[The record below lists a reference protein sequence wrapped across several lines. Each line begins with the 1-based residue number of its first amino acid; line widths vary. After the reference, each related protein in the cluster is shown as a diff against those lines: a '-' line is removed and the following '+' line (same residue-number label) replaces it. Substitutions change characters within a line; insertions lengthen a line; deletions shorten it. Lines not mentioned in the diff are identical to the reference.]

1 MKDTQGN
8 AICDRGHLDLLNITR
23 CYANVDWTNALHYAV
38 FAVHAN
44 YHSILNASPVQI
56 VFGQEMISRKLRQA
70 NRNYMSKRGFEAII
84 ADNDREINKRIEHFY
99 AMSCFDSARLFNRRC
114 ELSPTACT
122 RPRKFATTAQSP
134 SIRER

>member
-1 MKDTQGN
+1 MKDPQGN

-23 CYANVDWTNALHYAV
+23 CYANVGWTNALHYAV
-38 FAVHAN
+38 FAN
-44 YHSILNASPVQI
+44 YHSILNASPVQL
-56 VFGQEMISRKLRQA
+56 VFGQDMISRKLHQS
-70 NRNYMSKRGFEAII
+70 NRNYMSKRGFEANI

-114 ELSPTACT
+114 ELLPTART
-122 RPRKFATTAQSP
+122 RPRKFATTTQSP